1 MLEKPQ
7 LLSSKI
13 KITVGPGKTE
23 GFSQRHVGFYMNYSS
38 FVFRTL
44 RRPTFQ
50 KFLQWMLRRERIEA
64 QMVGAVDVRVFPLRR
79 KNGKGLAG
87 NCDTAR
93 GKIRIYPKTIKF
105 CREFTHKFGKSTLL
119 MYAGSRARAALIHE
133 LLHLKYAT
141 DEKRVREL
149 AKEYFFAFTR
159 NKPSSSSQPLSI
171 YEMVFRAKA
180 SETAKLFDEKGLVPE
195 PIKL

>member
-1 MLEKPQ
+1 MLETAQ

-13 KITVGPGKTE
+13 KITVGARKPE
-23 GFSQRHVGFYMNYSS
+23 SFSQRHIGFYMNYSS
-38 FVFRTL
+38 FVFKAL
-44 RRPTFQ
+44 RGPTFQ

-64 QMVGAVDVRVFPLRR
+64 QMVGGVDVRVFPLRR

-87 NCDTAR
+87 NCNTTQ
-93 GKIRIYPKTIKF
+93 GKIRIYPKTMMF
-105 CREFTHKFGKSTLL
+105 CREFTQKFGKSTLL

-133 LLHLKYAT
+133 LLHLKYET

-159 NKPSSSSQPLSI
+159 IKRSKTSQPLSI
-171 YEMVFRAKA
+171 FEIVFRVKA
-180 SETAKLFDEKGLVPE
+180 IEPTKGFQQNG
-195 PIKL
+195 